1 MLASRSLSECGIN
14 HVIQVSALVEPRSLG
29 IGSSGGVSALAE
41 RFLGHR
47 NLDNSHLFIIGYHVL
62 VKKNISELGI
72 SEIEI
77 CLTVVIY
84 KHGGV
89 NIIPVAL
96 IYKRLA
102 DIDKG
107 TRGAVRHADSY
118 CHTAVL
124 LVNGAVKIVL
134 AVSLDS
140 LRRPCSVLCPLYI
153 LQREYN
159 AVVCPVDHV
168 LGRIAAPLKHGI
180 EAVNKLILI
189 VRCVHIQSVS
199 DNHRSGVSRVNIP
212 NDRIGAV

>member
-107 TRGAVRHADSY
+107 TRGAVGNADSY
-118 CHTAVL
+118 CHSAVL
-124 LVNGAVKIVL
+124 LVYRAVHIELSVPL
-134 AVSLDS
+134 ND
-140 LRRPCSVLCPLYI
+140 LRRPRSVLRPSYI
-153 LQREYN
+153 ILREN
-159 AVVCPVDHV
+159 DAVVCPVDHV
-168 LGRIAAPLKHGI
+168 LGRVAAPLKHGI

-189 VRCVHIQSVS
+189 VSGVQVEGVTHYER
-199 DNHRSGVSRVNIP
+199 RGVSRVNIP